1 MGDRGKD
8 RQKGEVEKNGG
19 WDKKQV
25 ERAKKTKQSQG
36 LKEK

>member
-19 WDKKQV
+19 WDKKRV
-25 ERAKKTKQSQG
+25 ERAKKKPKTK
-36 LKEK
+36 